1 MSKLISER
9 NTDSL
14 ITTYKKDSML
24 SKLFEVFSITAEGS
38 YVYLCNIK
46 NDFSR
51 WSKEAVD
58 FFDLPNE
65 YMYNAGAIW
74 EEHIHP
80 DDREQ
85 YRKDIDAIFSG
96 SSNSHNMRYRAKA
109 RDGSYVLCSCRG
121 LVFDDDDGIP
131 TYFAGTITNH
141 GYQSNIDAIT
151 NLKNIYS
158 YFEEFSNSSMFGFT
172 VSLFGISNFSDLNNI
187 YGYEVGNHLLKVFS
201 EYLEN
206 TFNNIDQIYRM
217 EGTKFLILSKNY
229 TIQDMNDLFEKMKE
243 ELRLGLSVDNLKL
256 SLFIGGSCLYV
267 SSKTVGAHTIYSCL
281 KSSYYESINL
291 KQGDFAIFEKD
302 LDGNLNER
310 LEQLNTIRDSI
321 VKDFEGFFLCYQP
334 IVDSKTE
341 ELVGVEALI
350 RWKNDKYGLVPPI
363 NFIPILEKDSSFSQL
378 GDWIIH
384 TALKEMKPLL
394 EKYPNLEVNINLS
407 YTQLEKK
414 EFINTIEKIITQVNF
429 PKKNLCLEITERCR
443 LLDIDLLNNFTK
455 SLRNEGI
462 RFALDDFGT
471 GFSSFSVLK
480 NINVDIVKIDRAF
493 IKNICDSNPDKI
505 IVNSISKLCQEFNI
519 DLCIEGV
526 ETNEIKEYLKQI
538 YVTCFQGYLFSK
550 PLTKEEF
557 YNKYL

>member
-363 NFIPILEKDSSFSQL
+363 YFIPILEKDSSFSQL